1 MPAIR
6 SFIGLSAIA
15 LGVTLGAVSVASA
28 SPHPGSPV
36 RAKGTVVSVNRS
48 TNRITLRVGRANE
61 TFVTN
66 SVTVVTVVTVH
77 HATSSLAALNKGE
90 TATVTG
96 EKIGPIKTAETVTV
110 T

>member
-48 TNRITLRVGRANE
+48 TNRITLRVGTANE

-66 SVTVVTVVTVH
+66 SVTVVTVH

-90 TATVTG
+90 TTTVTG
-96 EKIGPIKTAETVTV
+96 KKIGPIKTAETLTV